1 MFIYKLIGRYA
12 KVDVRPF
19 GETVCYCAIIQFC
32 FFFFCFVFLPL
43 SKLNSIALTLLSNR
57 GRKAS
62 NAIYVTFDV
71 LKKSQEDS

>member
-32 FFFFCFVFLPL
+32 CFLFFFFFPL
-43 SKLNSIALTLLSNR
+43 SKLNSIALTLLSNL

-62 NAIYVTFDV
+62 KAIYVTFDV